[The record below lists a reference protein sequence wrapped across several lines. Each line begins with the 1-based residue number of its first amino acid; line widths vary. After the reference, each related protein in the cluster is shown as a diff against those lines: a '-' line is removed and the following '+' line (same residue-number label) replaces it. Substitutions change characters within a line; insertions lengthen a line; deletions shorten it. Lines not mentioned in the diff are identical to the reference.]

1 MPRAYWNL
9 RCLPCLYM
17 TALCSCC
24 KIVVENNGACIQG
37 ISNTFD
43 IHDARMHTTC
53 ITELWLQSAC
63 AKSPLNIPSSH
74 GFGADFNIFLGKIFG
89 DLGSRISRRLS
100 QAYSGYIYKK
110 KPFPHPARTRQTQKH
125 PDKFNTCPD
134 SGLIRSL
141 K

>member
-1 MPRAYWNL
+1 MPPLEPRL
-9 RCLPCLYM
+9 RGGLPACLRETRHIFAHESEMADRCPRP
-17 TALCSCC
+17 
-24 KIVVENNGACIQG
+24 
-37 ISNTFD
+37 

-134 SGLIRSL
+134 GGLIGSL